1 MKINVRNLSPK
12 TSCLELIGCFKEY
25 GVVTDASVSTYTID
39 GHFRALGFVEMP
51 FHVQGQTAIDGLQ
64 HKELSGNQLKI
75 SGK

>member
-1 MKINVRNLSPK
+1 M
-12 TSCLELIGCFKEY
+12 
-25 GVVTDASVSTYTID
+25 VTDASVSTYTID